1 MPNRIDL
8 HIHTLFSDGLAS
20 PKEVLEMVRKE
31 KLKAFAICDHDN
43 LAGYFETRKLLTDG
57 DPELVAGVELSA
69 GRDNEDL
76 HILGYYFDPE
86 SKVLKKA
93 LDEFR
98 KRRDDRGKK
107 MLAKLKEL
115 GIDIP
120 YETVMEFA
128 GQSAIGRPHIAD
140 AMLKIGVVRSYESAF
155 LKYIGNK
162 GPAYV
167 AKQNLSPG
175 EAIDLIHKSGGLAF
189 LAHPG
194 VNNAGRHIDELLTLG
209 LDGIEVY
216 HPQHNRSQ
224 CKSYMKMAESKGL
237 LAVGGSDYHGR
248 EGIQGAIGY
257 QDVPVTLLEAL
268 KTRVAL
274 INRG

>member
-1 MPNRIDL
+1 MPRRIDL

-20 PKEVLEMVRKE
+20 PKEVLGMVRQE
-31 KLKAFAICDHDN
+31 KLAAFAICDHDN
-43 LAGYFETRKLLTDG
+43 LTGFLETRMLLTDG
-57 DPELVAGVELSA
+57 DPELIAGVELSA

-76 HILGYYFDPE
+76 HILGYGFDPE
-86 SKVLKKA
+86 SDVMKNA
-93 LDEFR
+93 LEEFR
-98 KRRDDRGKK
+98 LKRDERGRK

-115 GIDIP
+115 GIEIP

-140 AMLKIGVVRSYESAF
+140 AMLKTGAVRSYESAF
-155 LKYIGNK
+155 LKFIGNK

-167 AKQNLSPG
+167 AKQNLAPG

-194 VNNAGRHIDELLTLG
+194 VSNAARHIDELLALG

-224 CKSYMKMAESKGL
+224 SKTFMRIVEAKGL

-257 QDVPVTLLEAL
+257 QDVPATLLEAL
-268 KTRVAL
+268 KTKLAL